1 VRSSLYL
8 RQLALAAL
16 AGIGVVAVLAVRQAR
31 QPTRPALPPALG
43 SYTAEAGASD
53 PGARGC
59 GVEVGPGTD
68 GIETPVIPCGTR
80 LYVTYRGET
89 VLASVVAHSPTLAG
103 REFGLTGALA
113 SRLRLVGVDR
123 VRWSYA
129 AATP

>member
-1 VRSSLYL
+1 VRSSLYR

-16 AGIGVVAVLAVRQAR
+16 AGIAVVAVLAVRQAR
-31 QPTRPALPPALG
+31 QPARPALPPALG
-43 SYTAEAGASD
+43 SYTAEASASN
-53 PGARGC
+53 PGAIGC

-80 LYVTYRGET
+80 LYLTYRGET
-89 VLASVVAHSPTLAG
+89 VLASVIAHSPTLPG
-103 REFGLTGALA
+103 REFGLTGTLA
-113 SRLRLVGVDR
+113 SQLGLVGVDR

>member
-8 RQLALAAL
+8 RQLALAAV
-16 AGIGVVAVLAVRQAR
+16 AAVAVVAVLAVRELR
-31 QPTRPALPPALG
+31 QPARAALPPALG
-43 SYTAEAGASD
+43 SYSAEASATN

-80 LYVTYRGET
+80 LYLTYRGET
-89 VLASVVAHSPTLAG
+89 VLASVVAHAPTLPG
-103 REFGLTGALA
+103 REFGLTGSLA
-113 SRLRLVGVDR
+113 SRLGLVGVDR